1 MLRCWSTEG
10 RYVISLSEKTTL
22 ALLLPATAPPEALA
36 ALEAALGRCSNL
48 ASDVVLE
55 DGEGEAEGVEEGGD
69 ADEGAEGGAERG
81 ATDDSGGAAS
91 AASSVHRD
99 AAMAAASVEASAARQ
114 EAAHAARTKL
124 VADHASA
131 AVATATSAASSA
143 AAGAARAGAALRSLA
158 DAAGF
163 PRPKAETAAPAS
175 AAPPNHNPEAAAA
188 AAVANAASALSD
200 MDLLE
205 HVDAEKEQA
214 QRNADEVKGVAA
226 RIAKGGE
233 LVADVVV
240 RGKDFASR
248 GVHVVG
254 ALVKHKVAPTAQ
266 RRKVTVAP
274 SAKQAIRGTHR
285 LTEIA
290 LEGSKFALS
299 TAAYT
304 FKFVGTSVSATVQ
317 ETKLYQKAMA
327 LAHARARAAEA
338 AAAAAAAERA
348 AAGIATPPPPKTL
361 SGDVHKAKVVAGTV
375 LTSCLGVYRTCKVA
389 LWEFTD
395 DLKTLTVDI
404 AEHYYGDDVAAAAGE
419 TFDAVRNVGTIMINV
434 DAMPSGATNVA
445 LNVAKE
451 SGLDILSLD
460 EWLSG
465 DVQAHG
471 HVEMFSPIATWV
483 PQWLLLRS
491 SALLI
496 YNVCTGKATRPFEV
510 ITIGDLS
517 AAVPSLPGADDG
529 FHFDFGTQDSACY
542 RVRVRSAEA
551 RDAWVAAI
559 AAAIAAKKQ
568 AAAKVVLPPK
578 EESLVQKEEEE
589 LEAWTEALAAKL
601 AAWEESAA
609 ADAAKAREAKDSWE
623 TLRGWASAEA
633 RAAAAE
639 AAAEAAALASRVP
652 AAVEAALPG
661 DVRAGL
667 SRARAWAV
675 ATLRAAPRL
684 PDSALAAAEEAA
696 RAFVASRRC
705 GPEAPLLLQGGSPTA
720 LTAAARDLLSNV
732 EASLEAA
739 LPALPPIP
747 PAALDKAREWAES
760 VEGALSPATAAAA
773 KRDAEAAAKRKS
785 DASASQPPSPQRSPA
800 ARDAEEAAARGPL

>member
-1 MLRCWSTEG
+1 MLRCWSAEG
-10 RYVISLSEKTTL
+10 RYVISLSEKATL
-22 ALLLPATAPPEALA
+22 ALLLPASAPPDALA

-48 ASDVVLE
+48 ASDVILE
-55 DGEGEAEGVEEGGD
+55 PGEADAAGAVGDAEGSADGADASADARTSEGG
-69 ADEGAEGGAERG
+69 GGGEESAALAER
-81 ATDDSGGAAS
+81 
-91 AASSVHRD
+91 RD
-99 AAMAAASVEASAARQ
+99 AARAALGAEEAVARR
-114 EAAHAARTKL
+114 EAALAAHGARIQE
-124 VADHASA
+124 HASA
-131 AVATATSAASSA
+131 AAAAATSAATS
-143 AAGAARAGAALRSLA
+143 AGAALRSLA
-158 DAAGF
+158 DAAGIAL
-163 PRPKAETAAPAS
+163 PKAPSPA
-175 AAPPNHNPEAAAA
+175 EAATA

-200 MDLLE
+200 IDLLE
-205 HVDAEKEQA
+205 HVDAEKAQA
-214 QRNADEVKGVAA
+214 QRSADEVKGVAA

-254 ALVKHKVAPTAQ
+254 ALVKHKVLPTAE
-266 RRKVTVAP
+266 RRKVAVGP
-274 SAKQAIRGTHR
+274 GAKEAIRGTHR

-317 ETKLYQKAMA
+317 ETKLYQHAMA
-327 LAHARARAAEA
+327 LAHARARAAADA
-338 AAAAAAAERA
+338 AAVAAAERE
-348 AAGIATPPPPKTL
+348 AAGIEAPPPPKTL
-361 SGDVHKAKVVAGTV
+361 SSDVHKAKVVAGTV

-395 DLKTLTVDI
+395 DLKSLTVDI

-510 ITIGDLS
+510 ITIGDLV
-517 AAVPSLPGADDG
+517 AAVPSLPGAADG
-529 FHFDFGTQDSACY
+529 FHFDFGTQDAACY
-542 RVRVRSAEA
+542 RVRVRTQAA

-559 AAAIAAKKQ
+559 CAAIAVKKK
-568 AAAKVVLPPK
+568 AAADVKVVLPPK
-578 EESLVQKEEEE
+578 EESLVQQEEAE
-589 LEAWTEALAAKL
+589 LAAWTAALAEKL

-609 ADAAKAREAKDSWE
+609 ADAARAREAKDSWE
-623 TLRGWASAEA
+623 TLRGWAGAEA
-633 RAAAAE
+633 AAAAAE
-639 AAAEAAALASRVP
+639 AAAEAASIAARVP
-652 AAVEAALPG
+652 AAIEAALPSE
-661 DVRAGL
+661 VRASL
-667 SRARAWAV
+667 ARARTWAV
-675 ATLRAAPRL
+675 ATLRAAPQL

-696 RAFVASRRC
+696 RAFSLAQRRSC
-705 GPEAPLLLQGGSPTA
+705 APEASLLPSAGVLLAGGSPTA
-720 LTAAARDLLSNV
+720 LTAAARDFMRDV
-732 EASLEAA
+732 TTTMEASIEAA
-739 LPALPPIP
+739 LPSLPPIP
-747 PAALDKAREWAES
+747 PDALDRAREWAES

-773 KRDAEAAAKRKS
+773 KRDAEARARRGE
-785 DASASQPPSPQRSPA
+785 PPSPQRSPSKA
-800 ARDAEEAAARGPL
+800 MAEAADDAA

>member
-1 MLRCWSTEG
+1 M
-10 RYVISLSEKTTL
+10 ISLSEKATL
-22 ALLLPATAPPEALA
+22 ALLLPASAPPDALA

-48 ASDVVLE
+48 ASDVILE
-55 DGEGEAEGVEEGGD
+55 PGEADGGAGDGDAGRRDESGADSSAERVSEGGGED
-69 ADEGAEGGAERG
+69 SAALAER
-81 ATDDSGGAAS
+81 
-91 AASSVHRD
+91 RD
-99 AAMAAASVEASAARQ
+99 AARAALGAEEAVARR
-114 EAAHAARTKL
+114 EAALAAHGARIQE
-124 VADHASA
+124 HASA
-131 AVATATSAASSA
+131 AAAAATSAASS
-143 AAGAARAGAALRSLA
+143 AGAALRSLA
-158 DAAGF
+158 DAAGIAL
-163 PRPKAETAAPAS
+163 PKAQPLPA
-175 AAPPNHNPEAAAA
+175 EAATA

-200 MDLLE
+200 IDLLE
-205 HVDAEKEQA
+205 HVDAEKAQA
-214 QRNADEVKGVAA
+214 QRSADEVKGVAA

-254 ALVKHKVAPTAQ
+254 ALVKHKVLPTAE
-266 RRKVTVAP
+266 RRKVAVGP
-274 SAKQAIRGTHR
+274 GAKEAIRGTHR

-317 ETKLYQKAMA
+317 ETKLYQHAMA
-327 LAHARARAAEA
+327 LAHARARAAA
-338 AAAAAAAERA
+338 DAAAAAAAERA
-348 AAGIATPPPPKTL
+348 AQGIEALPPPKTL

-395 DLKTLTVDI
+395 DLKSLTVDI

-419 TFDAVRNVGTIMINV
+419 TFDAVRNVGTIMLNV

-510 ITIGDLS
+510 ITIGDLV
-517 AAVPSLPGADDG
+517 AAVPSLPGAADG

-542 RVRVRSAEA
+542 RVRVRTQSA

-559 AAAIAAKKQ
+559 CAAIAVKKA

-578 EESLVQKEEEE
+578 EESLVQQEEAE
-589 LEAWTEALAAKL
+589 LAAWTAALGEKL

-609 ADAAKAREAKDSWE
+609 ADAARAREAKDSWE
-623 TLRGWASAEA
+623 TLRGWAGEEA
-633 RAAAAE
+633 AAAAAE
-639 AAAEAAALASRVP
+639 AAAEAASIAARVP
-652 AAVEAALPG
+652 AAIEAALPSE
-661 DVRAGL
+661 VRASL
-667 SRARAWAV
+667 ARARTWAV
-675 ATLRAAPRL
+675 ATLRAAPQL

-696 RAFVASRRC
+696 RAFSLAQRRSC
-705 GPEAPLLLQGGSPTA
+705 APDAMPVGVLLGGGSPTA
-720 LTAAARDLLSNV
+720 LTAAAREFMRDV
-732 EASLEAA
+732 TTTMEASLEAA
-739 LPALPPIP
+739 MPSMPPIS
-747 PAALDKAREWAES
+747 ADALDRAREWAES

-773 KRDAEAAAKRKS
+773 KRDAEAAAAKRRGEP
-785 DASASQPPSPQRSPA
+785 SQSPSKATA
-800 ARDAEEAAARGPL
+800 AREDDAV